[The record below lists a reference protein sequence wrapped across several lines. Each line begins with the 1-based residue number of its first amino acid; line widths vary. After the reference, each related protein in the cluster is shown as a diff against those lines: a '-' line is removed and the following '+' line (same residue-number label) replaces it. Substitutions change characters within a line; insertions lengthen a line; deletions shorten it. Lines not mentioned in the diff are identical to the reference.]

1 MAIKT
6 EFDVTLEIDGQAFV
20 LPAKEVSNKREKEI
34 SAMGDERAKLERERD
49 ALLTEINLDDSEHQA
64 NAVIMQ
70 GAKIKEKI
78 ELALEQKR
86 LVKQVRQSRAWLDEI
101 NAKIDRLS
109 GVYTEMYRLRFEEM
123 VADGE
128 AKTKLVRLT
137 ETTSLS
143 YARLVVE
150 IRKLINEAK
159 EKN

>member
-6 EFDVTLEIDGQAFV
+6 EFDIILEIDGQAFP
-20 LPAKEVSNKREKEI
+20 LPAKEVGNKREKEI
-34 SAMGDERAKLERERD
+34 AAMGDERTRLERERD
-49 ALLTEINLDDSEHQA
+49 ALLTAISLDDAEHQA
-64 NAVIMQ
+64 NAMIMQ
-70 GAKIKEKI
+70 GAKLKEKI

-86 LVKQVRQSRAWLDEI
+86 LIKQVRQSRAKLDET
-101 NAKIDRLS
+101 NAKIDKLS
-109 GVYTEMYRLRFEEM
+109 DVYTEMYRLRFEEM

-137 ETTSLS
+137 ETTSLT

-150 IRKLINEAK
+150 IRKLINDAH